1 MEKTNEILAY
11 HNLNAFL
18 SVVVL
23 EINHGLDDTIVV
35 AFYDGDSISEKEE
48 VVVDYDIWGD
58 AFFMYKDE
66 RYRLGDF
73 IVL

>member
-1 MEKTNEILAY
+1 MEQANEILAY

-23 EINHGLDDTIVV
+23 EINHGVDDTIVV
-35 AFYDGDSISEKEE
+35 AFYDGDAISKKQE
-48 VVVDYDIWGD
+48 VVVDYDMWGD
-58 AFFMYKDE
+58 AFFTYNSD
-66 RYRLGDF
+66 RYHLGDF